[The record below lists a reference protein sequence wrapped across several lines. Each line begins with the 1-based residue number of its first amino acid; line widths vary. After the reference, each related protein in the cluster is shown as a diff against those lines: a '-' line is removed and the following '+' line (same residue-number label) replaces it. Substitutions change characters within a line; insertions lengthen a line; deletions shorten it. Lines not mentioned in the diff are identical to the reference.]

1 MVYQFPNT
9 RLFWDKKKNKDDIL
23 DNLKQSSRHRAYFKC
38 PNCSY
43 EWKSQILLW
52 NKRRYCPCCGFD
64 GNQNSIELNRSIIE
78 QNPITTFRMANPE
91 DAKMWCHDLNGNM
104 TPDSILYGSNKEA
117 HFECANGHKFT
128 KIIYEMTTND
138 GKPRGCPYCNEWINK
153 AYPGENDFFTLCLIA
168 KDMWNYDKNKMLNPE
183 LLLTNSGEKAHFKCS
198 KGHLFIKTIQ
208 QFYENPKCPKCD
220 TIEKEKLLEEKQKLL
235 NKKIKANSF
244 RKYNPDASKLWI
256 DSLNEGL
263 TPDNVAK
270 RSRKTIYMRCE
281 NDPEHIFQKKICD
294 IPKKNPFG
302 CPDCREKKK
311 IPIQGVNDIFSISS
325 DLEEMWDWEK
335 NKEIN
340 PYHLLKTS
348 ETNIHLKC
356 NKGHEFT
363 RSVRNSV
370 RNFNC
375 PVCKQERNSISN
387 YPHMVKQWDFLK
399 NEEIDINIVSS
410 HSKNDA
416 WWKCKGCG
424 YEWQSKI
431 SSRRASKGLCPCCEN
446 RTVVVEGITDLFT
459 IVPDLKIDYD
469 FKKNIGINKALL
481 STSYNEPI
489 HWKCNTCGYEWLASP
504 VGRIKKENGN
514 YIARSC
520 PSCVGLVRTKTYA
533 EEYQELNDRFIE
545 NKNKCRLSDLKNKDK
560 RLNFWWHCYIC
571 GEDFESTLSSMIR
584 SKDSKNKGCPY
595 CAGKKVKRENSFA
608 YLHPE
613 LMDEYD
619 PENRIDPY
627 EVTEYSGKYVKWI
640 CRNNPEHKWKARFY
654 SRARGEGGCNICR
667 NWNYGKMFS
676 EEHPEFETYYDTE
689 KNERPFN
696 TYSNMSNENA
706 WWKCKKGHS
715 FEQSIK
721 NYSRQGRFEC
731 PVCTNKILVK
741 GENDL
746 ESQYPDLASEFDIE
760 KNGTTPDMILSSHTN
775 AEIWWKCNEGHEF
788 QRSVWYRVNQVN
800 DCPVCN
806 RSFIIKGVNDFQTA
820 YPDVVKIWDYQ
831 KNGRGPDTISDID
844 TRKYSFKCT
853 LGHQYETQLSTAI
866 NHNFECLV
874 CTNEIVKEGINSLLD
889 THEELAKEFSPK
901 EERKPYEFNKNY
913 SYSIKWKCPT
923 CNGEYRYPIN
933 KREFGD
939 DSCPYCN
946 KGRALLGYNSL
957 LDTDFELSKEWSPS
971 NERGPETYIKS
982 TSTWVYW
989 ICPTCNGEYTRPINE
1004 RELSDDSC
1012 PYCKGTKLLHGYNS
1026 FKVKHEDLME
1036 EWDYTNNYLLCNS
1049 EYILDTYSYKVWWIC
1064 KDCNYKYFMS
1074 PRLRIFYQHR
1084 NMISC
1089 PHCKGLRQKKIH
1101 FF

>member
-1 MVYQFPNT
+1 
-9 RLFWDKKKNKDDIL
+9 
-23 DNLKQSSRHRAYFKC
+23 
-38 PNCSY
+38 
-43 EWKSQILLW
+43 
-52 NKRRYCPCCGFD
+52 
-64 GNQNSIELNRSIIE
+64 
-78 QNPITTFRMANPE
+78 
-91 DAKMWCHDLNGNM
+91 
-104 TPDSILYGSNKEA
+104 
-117 HFECANGHKFT
+117 
-128 KIIYEMTTND
+128 
-138 GKPRGCPYCNEWINK
+138 
-153 AYPGENDFFTLCLIA
+153 
-168 KDMWNYDKNKMLNPE
+168 
-183 LLLTNSGEKAHFKCS
+183 
-198 KGHLFIKTIQ
+198 
-208 QFYENPKCPKCD
+208 
-220 TIEKEKLLEEKQKLL
+220 
-235 NKKIKANSF
+235 
-244 RKYNPDASKLWI
+244 
-256 DSLNEGL
+256 
-263 TPDNVAK
+263 
-270 RSRKTIYMRCE
+270 
-281 NDPEHIFQKKICD
+281 
-294 IPKKNPFG
+294 
-302 CPDCREKKK
+302 
-311 IPIQGVNDIFSISS
+311 
-325 DLEEMWDWEK
+325 
-335 NKEIN
+335 
-340 PYHLLKTS
+340 
-348 ETNIHLKC
+348 
-356 NKGHEFT
+356 
-363 RSVRNSV
+363 
-370 RNFNC
+370 
-375 PVCKQERNSISN
+375 
-387 YPHMVKQWDFLK
+387 
-399 NEEIDINIVSS
+399 
-410 HSKNDA
+410 
-416 WWKCKGCG
+416 
-424 YEWQSKI
+424 
-431 SSRRASKGLCPCCEN
+431 
-446 RTVVVEGITDLFT
+446 
-459 IVPDLKIDYD
+459 
-469 FKKNIGINKALL
+469 
-481 STSYNEPI
+481 
-489 HWKCNTCGYEWLASP
+489 
-504 VGRIKKENGN
+504 
-514 YIARSC
+514 
-520 PSCVGLVRTKTYA
+520 
-533 EEYQELNDRFIE
+533 
-545 NKNKCRLSDLKNKDK
+545 
-560 RLNFWWHCYIC
+560 
-571 GEDFESTLSSMIR
+571 
-584 SKDSKNKGCPY
+584 
-595 CAGKKVKRENSFA
+595 
-608 YLHPE
+608 
-613 LMDEYD
+613 
-619 PENRIDPY
+619 
-627 EVTEYSGKYVKWI
+627 
-640 CRNNPEHKWKARFY
+640 
-654 SRARGEGGCNICR
+654 
-667 NWNYGKMFS
+667 MFS

-706 WWKCKKGHS
+706 WWKCEKGHS
-715 FEQSIK
+715 FEQSIM